1 MRFRDSRSTK
11 CGPGKQEVSG
21 VIAMPLGFDLS
32 HLAARKV
39 LGFAYLHP
47 KFAPRTVVDVACV
60 ELCHWITVVTEW
72 SHCAL
77 VASRFAVDVLCIL
90 LSFDHIL
97 MNHMHHHTT
106 SHDITSQNSTRR
118 TGLVHK
124 S

>member
-1 MRFRDSRSTK
+1 
-11 CGPGKQEVSG
+11 
-21 VIAMPLGFDLS
+21 MPLGFDLS

-60 ELCHWITVVTEW
+60 EPCHWITVVTEW

-77 VASRFAVDVLCIL
+77 VASGFAVDVLCIL

-106 SHDITSQNSTRR
+106 SHDITSHHITKQHQTDRAGS
-118 TGLVHK
+118 HK